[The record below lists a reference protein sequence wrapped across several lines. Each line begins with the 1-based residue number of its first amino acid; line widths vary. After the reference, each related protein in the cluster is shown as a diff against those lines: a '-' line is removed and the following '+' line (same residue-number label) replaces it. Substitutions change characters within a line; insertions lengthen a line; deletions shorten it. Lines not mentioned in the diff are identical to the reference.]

1 MDGLQIQVNR
11 KNDKSD
17 SYPLSPRIIVACEQ
31 KFGMGIGKALESQ
44 RMEILYFLAY
54 EAVKRS
60 GEVLKPYGDEFLDSL
75 VSVELISD
83 DSFESTAKA

>member
-17 SYPLSPRIIVACEQ
+17 SYPLSPRIIVSCEQ
-31 KFGMGIGKALESQ
+31 KFNMGIGKALESQ

-60 GEVLKPYGDEFLDSL
+60 GEVLKPYGDEFLESL